1 MIAFGSAILDPEAYR
16 RFALPGIRRVAEPGS
31 AVLRLHAVG
40 TVCRGYNLLLDAAAK
55 HDDLEALV
63 LVDPRLELTG
73 KDFCARVRDL
83 FADPGV
89 AIAGCIGARGVRS
102 IAWWDGDVSRGPLTQ
117 RYYEHGGGEI
127 PALDWTQP
135 GPAGSDVDA
144 VGGMLLVLSPWAV
157 RTLRFDEGLV
167 EGLGHDV
174 DLCLQA
180 RDAGRRVVT
189 APFDAVHHHSLE
201 LVRRR
206 DIWTQGHIHAAEKW
220 DRRTPGREQTDE
232 EWRARARRAEAERD
246 AVRTVAYSSELR
258 VDAELAALEREL
270 EAIATSPS
278 WRMTRPLRALNRR
291 LRGR

>member
-16 RFALPGIRRVAEPGS
+16 RFAGPGIRRVAEPGS
-31 AVLRLHAVG
+31 AVLLLHAVG

-55 HDDLEALV
+55 RDDLEALV

-73 KDFCARVRDL
+73 GDFCARVREAL
-83 FADPGV
+83 ADPGV
-89 AIAGCIGARGVRS
+89 AIAGCVGARGVKT
-102 IAWWDGDVSRGPLTQ
+102 IAWWDGEVSRGPLTQ

-127 PALDWTQP
+127 PALEWTRP
-135 GPAGSDVDA
+135 APAGRDVDA
-144 VGGMLLVLSPWAV
+144 VGSLLLVLSPWAV

-174 DLCLQA
+174 DLCRQA

-189 APFDAVHHHSLE
+189 APFGAVHHHALE
-201 LVRRR
+201 LVRWR

-220 DRRTPGREQTDE
+220 DGREQTEE

-258 VDAELAALEREL
+258 VDAELAALEREI
-270 EAIATSPS
+270 EAIEASPS
-278 WRMTRPLRALNRR
+278 WRVTRPLRALNRR